1 MAPNHCKNSKRHLIL
16 PSKNSSHA
24 ANFKMESDV
33 INPGV
38 LERFLCFL
46 REMKKVFR
54 SRMRSKTN
62 LPCRKFRH
70 GDHLFRGNMISSGKN
85 LLV

>member
-16 PSKNSSHA
+16 HSKNSPHA
-24 ANFKMESDV
+24 TNFIMESNV
-33 INPGV
+33 ISPSV
-38 LERFLCFL
+38 LERFQ
-46 REMKKVFR
+46 EMKKVFR
-54 SRMRSKTN
+54 GRMRSKAN
-62 LPCRKFRH
+62 VPCCKFRH